1 MRHGVDG
8 RKFGRNT
15 SHRVAML
22 KNLANNLI
30 KMEQIVTTI
39 EKAKETRR
47 VAERLITLAKRDTLN
62 SRRLAFARTR
72 DNEVVAK
79 LFDTFNERYK
89 NRNGG
94 YTRIVKV
101 SESRWG
107 DGANMAM
114 IEMVDH
120 PKLDRKKKAKV
131 ASEAGDPTEQTPADP
146 FNKFR
151 KLFGGK
157 KAKTGVKA
165 ESDASPK
172 AAKAAKE
179 AKAVTAEKKAEKMT
193 AESKAAKESKAEKK
207 TSAKKSEK

>member
-8 RKFGRNT
+8 RQFGRNT

-30 KMEQIVTTI
+30 KHEQIVTTI

-47 VAERLITLAKRDTLN
+47 VVERLITLAKKDTLN

-72 DNEVVAK
+72 DQEVVSH
-79 LFDTFNERYK
+79 LFDQLVPRYK
-89 NRNGG
+89 ARKGG

-101 SESRWG
+101 SETRWG
-107 DGANMAM
+107 DGAQMAM
-114 IEMVDH
+114 IELVDH

-131 ASEAGDPTEQTPADP
+131 AAEGAVDPSEPVATADP

-151 KLFGGK
+151 KLFKGGK
-157 KAKTGVKA
+157 KAAQGEKKA
-165 ESDASPK
+165 L
-172 AAKAAKE
+172 E
-179 AKAVTAEKKAEKMT
+179 AKAPKAEKAATEKKAPAKKAAAKKAEK
-193 AESKAAKESKAEKK
+193 
-207 TSAKKSEK
+207 

>member
-30 KMEQIVTTI
+30 REEQIITTI
-39 EKAKETRR
+39 QKAKETRR

-62 SRRLAFARTR
+62 TRRLAFARTR
-72 DNEVVAK
+72 DKVVVAK
-79 LFDTFNERYK
+79 LFDELITRYK
-89 NRNGG
+89 GRSGG

-101 SESRWG
+101 SETRWG
-107 DGANMAM
+107 DGAEMAM

-120 PKLDRKKKAKV
+120 PKLDKKKKTKV
-131 ASEAGDPTEQTPADP
+131 ASENVDPSEQAPTDP

-151 KLFGGK
+151 KLFGQK
-157 KAKTGVKA
+157 KSVKA
-165 ESDASPK
+165 EAGE
-172 AAKAAKE
+172 AKAAAAKV
-179 AKAVTAEKKAEKMT
+179 AKAPKAEKAATEKKAPAAKKTAAKKAEK
-193 AESKAAKESKAEKK
+193 
-207 TSAKKSEK
+207 